1 MSSRRTQANARATG
15 LKLTYLKGTELFQD
29 FALEELESFHH
40 TIRMATCPAGHVF
53 YRPGETGEVMF
64 LLKAGAAQ
72 LYRMSPDGRKFV
84 FAQVPPASVFG
95 EMSCIGQ
102 AMYECFAEAT
112 TESIICMLSRTDVQR
127 LILDYPRFALRLLE
141 AVGNRVVQAE
151 RQLED
156 LAFKSVVPRLADLLR
171 REARDGRL
179 DGLSHQDIGERLGV
193 YRETAT
199 YALNELKTLGIIEL
213 GRRRIRI
220 LDERRLARAAHIG

>member
-1 MSSRRTQANARATG
+1 MSSRRTQANARTTG
-15 LKLTYLKGTELFQD
+15 LKLTYLKGTELVQD
-29 FALEELESFHH
+29 FTLEELEPFHH

-112 TESIICMLSRTDVQR
+112 TESVICMLSRADVQR
-127 LILDYPRFALRLLE
+127 LILDYPRFAVRLLRPSGI
-141 AVGNRVVQAE
+141 AWSRPSANWRISRSSRWCRAWRTFSAE
-151 RQLED
+151 SR
-156 LAFKSVVPRLADLLR
+156 ATGGWTACRTRISVSGLVSIARPRR
-171 REARDGRL
+171 TP
-179 DGLSHQDIGERLGV
+179 S
-193 YRETAT
+193 TS
-199 YALNELKTLGIIEL
+199 
-213 GRRRIRI
+213 
-220 LDERRLARAAHIG
+220 

>member
-1 MSSRRTQANARATG
+1 
-15 LKLTYLKGTELFQD
+15 
-29 FALEELESFHH
+29 
-40 TIRMATCPAGHVF
+40 
-53 YRPGETGEVMF
+53 
-64 LLKAGAAQ
+64 
-72 LYRMSPDGRKFV
+72 
-84 FAQVPPASVFG
+84 
-95 EMSCIGQ
+95 
-102 AMYECFAEAT
+102 MYECFAEAT
-112 TESIICMLSRTDVQR
+112 TESVICMLSRADVQR

-171 REARDGRL
+171 RESRDGRL

-199 YALNELKTLGIIEL
+199 YALNELKALGIIEI

-220 LDERRLARAAHIG
+220 LDERGLARAAHIG